1 MSTTITMTMTRSAAA
16 VITIITTMMTMRTSM
31 STTITMT
38 MTRSAAAVIITMTMM
53 TTRMSTSIIIMT
65 ASAAV
70 VIITITTMTMMPM
83 RYSQAGVLRQTAR
96 SQRRNS
102 SPCYRSLLILR
113 NTVRFSVQREC
124 SRMQTEPGTT
134 LISFRRR
141 RKSAQAL
148 RSTQVK
154 CA

>member
-1 MSTTITMTMTRSAAA
+1 MSTTITMTMTRSADA
-16 VITIITTMMTMRTSM
+16 VITIITMTMMTMRTSM

-38 MTRSAAAVIITMTMM
+38 MTRSAAA
-53 TTRMSTSIIIMT
+53 
-65 ASAAV
+65 

-96 SQRRNS
+96 SQRRNL

>member
-16 VITIITTMMTMRTSM
+16 VIT
-31 STTITMT
+31 
-38 MTRSAAAVIITMTMM
+38 IITMTMM

-65 ASAAV
+65 ASAAA

-96 SQRRNS
+96 SQRRNL

>member
-1 MSTTITMTMTRSAAA
+1 MTMTRSAAA

-38 MTRSAAAVIITMTMM
+38 MTRSAAAVITIITMTMM

-65 ASAAV
+65 ASAAA

-96 SQRRNS
+96 SQRRNL

-134 LISFRRR
+134 LISFQRR

>member
-1 MSTTITMTMTRSAAA
+1 MTMTRSAAA

-38 MTRSAAAVIITMTMM
+38 MTRSAAAVITIITMTMM
-53 TTRMSTSIIIMT
+53 TTRMSTSIIMT
-65 ASAAV
+65 ASAAA